1 MTSRIAVQT
10 ELGRYRIF
18 YLNFYDDLEI
28 IDVDGVCYMRVM
40 KWNNHRYELKYFFY
54 HSKKISNRVYGG
66 KKELLGAIQNLL
78 HQDEKV
84 RLGIKEYLQQE
95 MSITEQNRPRS

>member
-10 ELGRYRIF
+10 ELDCYRIF
-18 YLNFYDDLEI
+18 YLNFYDDLKI
-28 IDVDGVCYMRVM
+28 IDVDGVCFMRVL
-40 KWNNHRYELKYFFY
+40 KCNNHRYELEYFFY
-54 HSKKISNRVYGG
+54 HTKKIGNRVYSG
-66 KKELLGAIQNLL
+66 KKELLDAIQNLL
-78 HQDEKV
+78 HQDEKA